1 MDESPW
7 LLLSYQ
13 VPSEPSA
20 LRVATWRALKQVG
33 AVKLRDGVYFLPDM
47 AACRSALDD
56 VQSRVQAG
64 GGTAVTMTA
73 QGASSDDADSL
84 SALFA
89 EARAEEFRQV
99 AKSARKFVAHVER
112 EETEGDYRFAEVD
125 ALEEELEKVRRQF
138 ERAGSRD
145 YLGSPGREE
154 AAHAVADA
162 AACMGRYLE
171 LAYRREAT
179 DDRVRTNRHETEGCR

>member
-1 MDESPW
+1 M
-7 LLLSYQ
+7 LSYQ

-33 AVKLRDGVYFLPDM
+33 AVKLRDGVYFLPDQ
-47 AACRSALDD
+47 AACRAALDD

-73 QGASSDDADSL
+73 QGASSDDAESL
-84 SALFA
+84 DTLFG

-99 AKSARKFVAHVER
+99 AKSARKFADHVRR
-112 EETEGDYRFAEVD
+112 EEDEGDYRFAEVD

-138 ERAGSRD
+138 ERAAARNPDGAPED
-145 YLGSPGREE
+145 GAAPGLGSPRQ
-154 AAHAVADA
+154 AAS
-162 AACMGRYLE
+162 
-171 LAYRREAT
+171 
-179 DDRVRTNRHETEGCR
+179 

>member
-1 MDESPW
+1 M
-7 LLLSYQ
+7 LSYQ

-33 AVKLRDGVYFLPDM
+33 AVKLRDGVYFLPDQ
-47 AACRSALDD
+47 AACRAALDD

-73 QGASSDDADSL
+73 QGASSDDAESL
-84 SALFA
+84 DTLFG

-99 AKSARKFVAHVER
+99 AKSARKFADHVRR
-112 EETEGDYRFAEVD
+112 EEDEGDYRFAEVD

-145 YLGSPGREE
+145 YLGSAGREE

-162 AACMGRYLE
+162 AAAMGRYLE
-171 LAYRREAT
+171 LAYRREAS
-179 DDRVRTNRHETEGCR
+179 DDRERANRFETEGCR